1 MATYTN
7 DDDTAGVP
15 QAPGAEHTELL
26 SFLQYFE
33 TLFIVDDSTHMKRQW
48 SDVSALIQAVAPICL
63 KYDENGID
71 IYFINHR
78 PMLYFPGM
86 SVRKSGYNH
95 IGQVESDS
103 GKRDSTQAIFRNV
116 KPGGRC
122 KLGARLGKLL
132 SWYIEQLKADPQR
145 APLNIIVIT
154 AGITEDDIAGPLTAA
169 ARELD
174 NLRAPL
180 HQLGV
185 MLFQL
190 GDDEEARKKFEHADD
205 ELWQKA
211 GTRDIVDTVSW
222 RGWPASFGSEDM
234 VKAVLGAV
242 SKKMDGAK
250 PALVGTVPPE
260 RRETTI

>member
-1 MATYTN
+1 MATYSN

-15 QAPGAEHTELL
+15 QAPGVEHTEVLA
-26 SFLQYFE
+26 FLQYFE
-33 TLFIVDDSTHMKRQW
+33 TLFIIDDSSHMKRQW
-48 SDVSALIQAVAPICL
+48 SDVSALIQAVAPVCL
-63 KYDENGID
+63 EYDENGID
-71 IYFINHR
+71 VYFINHR
-78 PMLYFPGM
+78 PTLYFPGM

-95 IGQVESDS
+95 IGKVHSDT
-103 GKRDSTQAIFRNV
+103 GKRDSTQSIFRNV
-116 KPGGRC
+116 KPGGKC
-122 KLGARLGKLL
+122 KLGARLKKIL

-145 APLNIIVIT
+145 PPLNVIVIT
-154 AGITEDDIAGPLTAA
+154 AGITDDDFTVPLIEAA
-169 ARELD
+169 KELD
-174 NLRAPL
+174 AMKAPL

-190 GDDEEARKKFEHADD
+190 GDDEEARSRFEHADD
-205 ELWQKA
+205 EMWKKA
-211 GTRDIVDTVSW
+211 NTRDIVDTVTW
-222 RGWPASFGSEDM
+222 RGWPASFGSDDM